1 MPPPPAPTITDVSP
15 AFGSALGGTEITITG
30 TNLNGTTSVT
40 IDGVEVAEFTV
51 VSNTSVLA
59 ITPAG
64 DIKFGAKDVTLT
76 ANAFDATYEGGFTY
90 IPGEEEVF
98 EPVLSIT
105 SVSPASGSALGG
117 TEITITGTGLDV
129 IEWISIDGVQVAEF
143 TVISDTSVLTI
154 TPAGTLGAKDVTVFG
169 HKGRQEILDTLQG
182 GFTYTLV
189 AQQEETPPNRGGTP
203 TAYFV
208 SYVSLTAALPTN
220 IGRWTTGETTIVG
233 CDNAAITHAPIGNLI
248 STQANS
254 VSSIREAAAISS
266 TVKYEIPSLVGVGQ
280 QFLYRFVVENRVSDS
295 TVYGVPAGLEITN
308 NSDGSATIAGI
319 VGNFADVPVVGDQL
333 GIPVKDL
340 SESSYGS
347 KSASSLGFAFNIE
360 AVPTQAAIAA
370 GVVYDADTY
379 SWYTGNFSLTGG
391 ATSGID
397 AGLTFYVGKEGEFS
411 ISPISKNWS
420 SERDRFILFYNPK
433 DSPHT
438 VDGKQ
443 IVTDKTPPYTYGG
456 NVVERFVID
465 NLEYLQV
472 QKSRGYFPNC

>member
-15 AFGSALGGTEITITG
+15 VSGSVLGGTEITITG
-30 TNLNGTTSVT
+30 TNLNSTTSVT
-40 IDGVEVAEFTV
+40 IDGVEVTEFTV

-64 DIKFGAKDVTLT
+64 TFGAKDITLT
-76 ANAFDATYEGGFTY
+76 ANAFDATLEGGFTY
-90 IPGEEEVF
+90 EVEQIF

-105 SVSPASGSALGG
+105 SVSPASGSVLGG
-117 TEITITGTGLDV
+117 TEITITGTLLDI

-143 TVISDTSVLTI
+143 TVISETSVLTT
-154 TPAGTLGAKDVTVFG
+154 TPAGTLGAKDITVFG
-169 HKGRQEILDTLQG
+169 HMGRQETSDTLEG

-189 AQQEETPPNRGGTP
+189 AEQEETPPNRGGTP

-233 CDNAAITHAPIGNLI
+233 CDNAVITHAPIGNLI

-266 TVKYEIPSLVGVGQ
+266 TVKYEIPSLVEVGQ

-319 VGNFADVPVVGDQL
+319 VGNFADVPVVGDEL

-347 KSASSLGFAFNIE
+347 KGASSLGFAFNIE

-391 ATSGID
+391 ETSGID

>member
-15 AFGSALGGTEITITG
+15 VSGSVLGGTEITITG
-30 TNLNGTTSVT
+30 TNLNSTTSVT
-40 IDGVEVAEFTV
+40 IDGVEVTEFTV

-64 DIKFGAKDVTLT
+64 TLGAKDVTLT
-76 ANAFDATYEGGFTY
+76 ANAFDATLE
-90 IPGEEEVF
+90 
-98 EPVLSIT
+98 
-105 SVSPASGSALGG
+105 
-117 TEITITGTGLDV
+117 
-129 IEWISIDGVQVAEF
+129 
-143 TVISDTSVLTI
+143 
-154 TPAGTLGAKDVTVFG
+154 
-169 HKGRQEILDTLQG
+169 G

-189 AQQEETPPNRGGTP
+189 AEQEETPPNRGGTP

-233 CDNAAITHAPIGNLI
+233 CDNSAITHAPIGNLI

-266 TVKYEIPSLVGVGQ
+266 TVKYEIPSLVEVGQ

-443 IVTDKTPPYTYGG
+443 IVTSKTPPYTYGG

>member
-15 AFGSALGGTEITITG
+15 VSGSVLGGTEITITG
-30 TNLNGTTSVT
+30 TNLNSTTSVT
-40 IDGVEVAEFTV
+40 IDGVEVTEFTV

-64 DIKFGAKDVTLT
+64 TVGAKDVTLT
-76 ANAFDATYEGGFTY
+76 ANAFDATLE
-90 IPGEEEVF
+90 
-98 EPVLSIT
+98 
-105 SVSPASGSALGG
+105 
-117 TEITITGTGLDV
+117 
-129 IEWISIDGVQVAEF
+129 
-143 TVISDTSVLTI
+143 
-154 TPAGTLGAKDVTVFG
+154 
-169 HKGRQEILDTLQG
+169 G

-189 AQQEETPPNRGGTP
+189 AEQEETPPNRGGTP

-233 CDNAAITHAPIGNLI
+233 CDNSAITHAPIGNLI

-266 TVKYEIPSLVGVGQ
+266 TVKYEIPSLVEVGQ

-391 ATSGID
+391 PTSGID

-443 IVTDKTPPYTYGG
+443 IVTSKTPPYTYGG

>member
-1 MPPPPAPTITDVSP
+1 MPPFLPIPSITDVSP
-15 AFGSALGGTEITITG
+15 VSGSVLGGTEITITG
-30 TNLNGTTSVT
+30 VNLNATTSVT

-51 VSNTSVLA
+51 VSNSSVLA
-59 ITPAG
+59 TTPAG
-64 DIKFGAKDVTLT
+64 TEGAKDVTLT
-76 ANAFDATYEGGFTY
+76 ANAFDAIYEGGFTY
-90 IPGEEEVF
+90 
-98 EPVLSIT
+98 T
-105 SVSPASGSALGG
+105 SFAP
-117 TEITITGTGLDV
+117 E
-129 IEWISIDGVQVAEF
+129 
-143 TVISDTSVLTI
+143 
-154 TPAGTLGAKDVTVFG
+154 
-169 HKGRQEILDTLQG
+169 
-182 GFTYTLV
+182 
-189 AQQEETPPNRGGTP
+189 QEEAPPNRGGTP

-208 SYVSLTAALPTN
+208 SYVSLTASLPTN
-220 IGRWTTGETTIVG
+220 VGRWTTGETTIVG
-233 CDNAAITHAPIGNLI
+233 CDNAEIIHAPIGNLI
-248 STQANS
+248 STQDNS

-266 TVKYEIPSLVGVGQ
+266 TVKYEIPSLVEVGQ

-347 KSASSLGFAFNIE
+347 KSANSLGFAFNIE

-391 ATSGID
+391 ETSGID

-443 IVTDKTPPYTYGG
+443 IVTSKTPPYTYGG

-465 NLEYLQV
+465 NLEYLEV

>member
-1 MPPPPAPTITDVSP
+1 MPPPPAPTITDVFP
-15 AFGSALGGTEITITG
+15 ASGSVLGGTEITITG
-30 TNLNGTTSVT
+30 TNLNSTTSVT

-59 ITPAG
+59 TTPAG
-64 DIKFGAKDVTLT
+64 TEGAKDVTVT
-76 ANAFDATYEGGFTY
+76 ANELDATYEGGFTY
-90 IPGEEEVF
+90 ILEGEEVF

-154 TPAGTLGAKDVTVFG
+154 TPAGTLGAKDVTVFA
-169 HKGRQEILDTLQG
+169 HMGRQEILDTLQG
-182 GFTYTLV
+182 GFTYTSF
-189 AQQEETPPNRGGTP
+189 APEQEELPPNRGGTP

-233 CDNAAITHAPIGNLI
+233 CDTAAITHPPIGNLI

-254 VSSIREAAAISS
+254 VSLIREAAAISS
-266 TVKYEIPSLVGVGQ
+266 TVKYEIPSLVEVGQ

-391 ATSGID
+391 ETSGID

-411 ISPISKNWS
+411 INPISKNWS

>member
-1 MPPPPAPTITDVSP
+1 MPPFLPIPTITDVSP
-15 AFGSALGGTEITITG
+15 VSGSVLGGTEITITG
-30 TNLNGTTSVT
+30 VNLNATTSVT

-59 ITPAG
+59 TTPAG
-64 DIKFGAKDVTLT
+64 TEGAKDVTLT
-76 ANAFDATYEGGFTY
+76 ANAFDAIYEGGFTY
-90 IPGEEEVF
+90 
-98 EPVLSIT
+98 T
-105 SVSPASGSALGG
+105 SFAP
-117 TEITITGTGLDV
+117 E
-129 IEWISIDGVQVAEF
+129 
-143 TVISDTSVLTI
+143 
-154 TPAGTLGAKDVTVFG
+154 
-169 HKGRQEILDTLQG
+169 
-182 GFTYTLV
+182 
-189 AQQEETPPNRGGTP
+189 QEETPPTRGGTP

-208 SYVSLTAALPTN
+208 SYVSLTASLPTN
-220 IGRWTTGETTIVG
+220 VGRWTTGETTIVG
-233 CDNAAITHAPIGNLI
+233 CDNAEIIHPPIGNLI

-266 TVKYEIPSLVGVGQ
+266 TVKYEIPSLVEVGQ

-347 KSASSLGFAFNIE
+347 KSPSSLGFAFNIE

-391 ATSGID
+391 ETSGID

>member
-1 MPPPPAPTITDVSP
+1 MPPFLPIPTITDVSP
-15 AFGSALGGTEITITG
+15 VSGSVLGGTEITITG
-30 TNLNGTTSVT
+30 TNLNATTSVT

-51 VSNTSVLA
+51 VSNSSVLA
-59 ITPAG
+59 ITPEG
-64 DIKFGAKDVTLT
+64 TDGVKDVTLT
-76 ANAFDATYEGGFTY
+76 ANAFDAIYEGGFTY
-90 IPGEEEVF
+90 IP
-98 EPVLSIT
+98 EPIIT
-105 SVSPASGSALGG
+105 SVSPSSGTTLGG
-117 TEITITGTGLDV
+117 TQITITGTNLTTT
-129 IEWISIDGVQVAEF
+129 SGVTIGGAQVTNLVVVNDT
-143 TVISDTSVLTI
+143 TVTATTPSRTAGYKTI
-154 TPAGTLGAKDVTVFG
+154 LITTIGGVAG
-169 HKGRQEILDTLQG
+169 LQG
-182 GFTYTLV
+182 GFLYQIPF
-189 AQQEETPPNRGGTP
+189 APEQEETPPSRGGTP

-208 SYVSLTAALPTN
+208 SYVSLTASLPTN
-220 IGRWTTGETTIVG
+220 VGRWTTGETTIVG
-233 CDNAAITHAPIGNLI
+233 CDNAGITHPPIGNLI
-248 STQANS
+248 STQDNS

-266 TVKYEIPSLVGVGQ
+266 TVKYEIPSLVEVGQ

-347 KSASSLGFAFNIE
+347 KSANSLGFAFNIE

-391 ATSGID
+391 ETSGID

-443 IVTDKTPPYTYGG
+443 IVTSKTPPYTYGG

-465 NLEYLQV
+465 NLEYLEV